1 MKKEKEKKRV
11 NFRIGFPMLGKAK
24 ADKFRK
30 REGIS
35 IYALNNPS
43 LSLSFLHSHTH
54 TMERQINR
62 TSFLTFFLF
71 LLLSHFN
78 VSISKYLLV
87 FGFTLHK
94 IALHSLSYLSIQ

>member
-54 TMERQINR
+54 TQWKDK
-62 TSFLTFFLF
+62 
-71 LLLSHFN
+71 
-78 VSISKYLLV
+78 SIRLV
-87 FGFTLHK
+87 F
-94 IALHSLSYLSIQ
+94 SPSSCSYYSHISM